1 MNKEKKSKKKKEKF
15 VEIKKVEKG
24 SIADEI
30 GLKPG
35 DKIVSINEENIED
48 IFDYKF
54 LITDEVVNLRVIK
67 SDSELWEF
75 EIEKDL
81 YEDLGLEFDSPM
93 IDSAKSCMNK
103 CIFCFID
110 QLPKG
115 MRSSLYFKDDDTR
128 LSFLSGNYVTLTNVK
143 EKDLNKI
150 IKYHMSPINI
160 SVHTTNPNLRVKML
174 KNKNAGDIMEKINKL
189 TEAGITVNCQIVLCR
204 NINDGTELDR
214 TIKDLSDLYPKV
226 NSISVVPVGLTKY
239 REGLPELIPYNRIS
253 ASETIEQMS
262 KWQEQLFKE
271 KGSRVVYLADEFYLM
286 AGYEIPSYEEYEDF
300 PQLENGVGLIAL
312 FKYEFY
318 EYLNY
323 LKRRNI
329 DNQQIVS
336 SNDNNGNVN
345 KVRKVS
351 VATGVLAYEFINDLS
366 RELEKTFKN
375 IQINVYPIKNNFFGE
390 HVTVTGLLTGQD
402 IVQQLSYKDLG
413 EELLIPETML
423 KADEDIFLDD
433 YTVKMVEEQLN
444 IKLTVVKNNAK
455 DFILK
460 VKGLDFD

>member
-1 MNKEKKSKKKKEKF
+1 MEKKNFEKVEKEKL

-30 GLKPG
+30 GLEPG
-35 DKIVSINEENIED
+35 DKIVSINGEKIED
-48 IFDYKF
+48 IFDYRF
-54 LITDEVVNLRVIK
+54 LITDEVIKLKVIK

-75 EIEKDL
+75 EIEKDA
-81 YEDLGLEFDSPM
+81 YEDLGVEFDSPM
-93 IDSAKSCMNK
+93 IDFAKSCMNK

-128 LSFLSGNYVTLTNVK
+128 LSFLSGNYVTLTNMK
-143 EKDLNKI
+143 EKDLDKI

-160 SVHTTNPNLRVKML
+160 SVHTTNPDLRVKML
-174 KNKNAGDIMEKINKL
+174 KNKNAGDVMQKIRKL
-189 TEAGITVNCQIVLCR
+189 AKAGITINCQIVLCR

-214 TIKDLSDLYPKV
+214 TVNDLSALYPSV

-239 REGLPELIPYNRIS
+239 REGLPDLIPFDKIS
-253 ASETIEQMS
+253 ASETIEQIT
-262 KWQEQLFKE
+262 KWQERLLKE

-286 AGYEIPSYEEYEDF
+286 AGYEIPSYDEYEDF

-312 FKYEFY
+312 FKYEFSD
-318 EYLNY
+318 YLDY
-323 LKRRNI
+323 LREQNIDKLQILNSNNKRRKI
-329 DNQQIVS
+329 SIV
-336 SNDNNGNVN
+336 
-345 KVRKVS
+345 
-351 VATGVLAYEFINDLS
+351 TGVLAFEFINGLAK
-366 RELEKTFKN
+366 ELEKTFKN
-375 IQINVYPIKNNFFGE
+375 IEINVYPIKNNFFGE

-402 IVQQLSYKDLG
+402 IVQQLSGKDLG
-413 EELLIPETML
+413 EELFIPETML

-433 YTVKMVEEQLN
+433 YSVKMVEEQLN
-444 IKLTVVKNNAK
+444 IKLTVVKNNAR

-460 VKGLDFD
+460 VTGLTFN

>member
-1 MNKEKKSKKKKEKF
+1 VEKKNFEKVEKEKL

-30 GLKPG
+30 GLEPG
-35 DKIVSINEENIED
+35 DKIVSINGEKIED
-48 IFDYKF
+48 IFDYRF
-54 LITDEVVNLRVIK
+54 LITDEVIKLKVIK

-75 EIEKDL
+75 EIEKDA
-81 YEDLGLEFDSPM
+81 YEDLGVEFDSPM
-93 IDSAKSCMNK
+93 IDFAKSCMNK

-128 LSFLSGNYVTLTNVK
+128 LSFLSGNYVTLTNMK
-143 EKDLNKI
+143 EKDLDKI

-160 SVHTTNPNLRVKML
+160 SVHTTNPDLRVKML
-174 KNKNAGDIMEKINKL
+174 KNKNAGDVMQKIRKL
-189 TEAGITVNCQIVLCR
+189 AKAGITINCQIVLCR

-214 TIKDLSDLYPKV
+214 TVNDLFALYPSV

-239 REGLPELIPYNRIS
+239 REGLPDLIPFDKIS
-253 ASETIEQMS
+253 ASETIEQIT
-262 KWQEQLFKE
+262 KWQERLLKE

-286 AGYEIPSYEEYEDF
+286 AGYEIPSYDEYEDF

-312 FKYEFY
+312 FKYEFSD
-318 EYLNY
+318 YLDY
-323 LKRRNI
+323 LREQNIDKLQILNSNNKRRKI
-329 DNQQIVS
+329 SIV
-336 SNDNNGNVN
+336 
-345 KVRKVS
+345 
-351 VATGVLAYEFINDLS
+351 TGVLAFEFINGLAK
-366 RELEKTFKN
+366 ELEKTFKN
-375 IQINVYPIKNNFFGE
+375 IEINVYPIKNNFFGE

-402 IVQQLSYKDLG
+402 IVQQLSGKDLG
-413 EELLIPETML
+413 EELFIPETML

-433 YTVKMVEEQLN
+433 YSVKMVEEQLN
-444 IKLTVVKNNAK
+444 IKLTVVKNNAR

-460 VKGLDFD
+460 VTGLTFN

>member
-1 MNKEKKSKKKKEKF
+1 VEKKNFEKVEKEKL

-30 GLKPG
+30 GLEPG
-35 DKIVSINEENIED
+35 DKIVSINGEKIED
-48 IFDYKF
+48 IFDYRF
-54 LITDEVVNLRVIK
+54 LITDEVIKLKVIK

-75 EIEKDL
+75 EIEKDA
-81 YEDLGLEFDSPM
+81 YEDLGVEFDSPM
-93 IDSAKSCMNK
+93 IDFAKSCMNK

-128 LSFLSGNYVTLTNVK
+128 LSFLSGNYVTLTNMK
-143 EKDLNKI
+143 EKDLDKI

-160 SVHTTNPNLRVKML
+160 SVHTTNPDLRVKML
-174 KNKNAGDIMEKINKL
+174 KNKNAGDVMQKIRKL
-189 TEAGITVNCQIVLCR
+189 AKAGITINCQIVLCR

-214 TIKDLSDLYPKV
+214 TVNDLSALYPSV

-239 REGLPELIPYNRIS
+239 REGLPDLIPFDKIS
-253 ASETIEQMS
+253 ASETIEQIT
-262 KWQEQLFKE
+262 KWQERLLKE

-286 AGYEIPSYEEYEDF
+286 AGYEIPSYDEYEDF

-312 FKYEFY
+312 FKYEFSD
-318 EYLNY
+318 YLDY
-323 LKRRNI
+323 LREQNIDKLQILNSNNKRRKI
-329 DNQQIVS
+329 SIV
-336 SNDNNGNVN
+336 
-345 KVRKVS
+345 
-351 VATGVLAYEFINDLS
+351 TGVLAFEFINGLAK
-366 RELEKTFKN
+366 ELEKTFKN
-375 IQINVYPIKNNFFGE
+375 IEINVYPIKNNFFGE

-402 IVQQLSYKDLG
+402 IVQQLSGKDLG
-413 EELLIPETML
+413 EELFIPETML

-433 YTVKMVEEQLN
+433 YSVKMVEEQLN
-444 IKLTVVKNNAK
+444 IKLTVVKNNAR

-460 VKGLDFD
+460 VTGLTFN